1 MKQNSKKRIVPMLFA
16 LLVVLTLVS
25 CCFLGSTF
33 ARYTSTGTG
42 SASAEVAK
50 WDIDFNGSNT
60 ENGETDIEIGKLS
73 PDDAAWT
80 EGLNRV
86 HVIDNAQVAM
96 AILNKSDVAADIT
109 VTIGA
114 APVFYGVD
122 DSDIAGWSVTGL
134 SQGDS
139 LPSYLEAYSTIQL
152 QFAITNGSTPDGS
165 TLWHN
170 YGASVTQY
178 DVATNGGVY
187 VWVRAVWDT
196 LDDLGQITSDAI
208 DTWLGQNVTK
218 VSCNLSY
225 VAVQSSELPTA

>member
-50 WDIDFNGSNT
+50 WDIDFNGRNT

-122 DSDIAGWSVTGL
+122 DSDIAGWSVTGI
-134 SQGDS
+134 SRGDS

>member
-122 DSDIAGWSVTGL
+122 DSDIAGWSVTGI

>member
-42 SASAEVAK
+42 STEVKVAK

-122 DSDIAGWSVTGL
+122 GSDIAGWSDTGM

-170 YGASVTQY
+170 YGASVTEY

-196 LDDLGQITSDAI
+196 LDDMGQITSDAI

>member
-122 DSDIAGWSVTGL
+122 DSDIAGWSVTGI
-134 SQGDS
+134 SRGDS

-152 QFAITNGSTPDGS
+152 QFAITNGSAPDRN

-225 VAVQSSELPTA
+225 VAVQSSELPA

>member
-122 DSDIAGWSVTGL
+122 DSDIAGWSVTGI

-225 VAVQSSELPTA
+225 VAVQSSELPA

>member
-122 DSDIAGWSVTGL
+122 DSDIAGWSVTGI

-187 VWVRAVWDT
+187 VWERAVWDT

>member
-122 DSDIAGWSVTGL
+122 DSDIAGWSVTGI

-208 DTWLGQNVTK
+208 DTWLGQNVTN

>member
-1 MKQNSKKRIVPMLFA
+1 MLFA

-122 DSDIAGWSVTGL
+122 DSDIAGWSVTGI

>member
-122 DSDIAGWSVTGL
+122 DSDIAGWSVTGI
-134 SQGDS
+134 SRGDS

>member
-33 ARYTSTGTG
+33 ARYTSTSTG

-122 DSDIAGWSVTGL
+122 DSDIAGWSVTGI